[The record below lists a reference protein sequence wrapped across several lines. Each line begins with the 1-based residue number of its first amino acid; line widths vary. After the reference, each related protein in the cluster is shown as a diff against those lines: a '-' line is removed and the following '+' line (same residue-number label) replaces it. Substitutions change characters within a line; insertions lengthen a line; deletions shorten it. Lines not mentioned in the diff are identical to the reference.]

1 LRSFRIPHGHAFEEK
16 AGIGKM
22 NILLIVI
29 AIIAIVLLFTG
40 GFVQALN
47 WLLWVGII
55 LLVFAVI
62 VWLVRMISGRRSV

>member
-1 LRSFRIPHGHAFEEK
+1 
-16 AGIGKM
+16 M
-22 NILLIVI
+22 NILLLIV

-40 GFVQALN
+40 GFVSALN

-55 LLVFAVI
+55 LLVFAII

>member
-1 LRSFRIPHGHAFEEK
+1 LRSFRIPYGQAVEEK

-22 NILLIVI
+22 NILLIII
-29 AIIAIVLLFTG
+29 AIVAIVLLFTG

-55 LLVFAVI
+55 LLVFAII

>member
-1 LRSFRIPHGHAFEEK
+1 
-16 AGIGKM
+16 M

-29 AIIAIVLLFTG
+29 AIIAIVLLLTG

-55 LLVFAVI
+55 LLVFAII